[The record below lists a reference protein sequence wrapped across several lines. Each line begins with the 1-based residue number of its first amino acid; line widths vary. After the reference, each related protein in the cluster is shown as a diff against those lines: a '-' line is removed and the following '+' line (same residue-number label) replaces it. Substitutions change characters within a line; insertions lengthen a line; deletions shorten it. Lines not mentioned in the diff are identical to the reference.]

1 MATWL
6 VATTP
11 SASASGS
18 TWAVRTWKSCR
29 AKRRA
34 GSARFVGRE
43 AGYMVLVAEVAPEVV
58 LVVEE
63 RGAEDGDGVID

>member
-34 GSARFVGRE
+34 GFARFVDLE
-43 AGYMVLVAEVAPEVV
+43 VDYTVLGVEVALEVV
-58 LVVEE
+58 LVGGEREAEE
-63 RGAEDGDGVID
+63 GEGVVD